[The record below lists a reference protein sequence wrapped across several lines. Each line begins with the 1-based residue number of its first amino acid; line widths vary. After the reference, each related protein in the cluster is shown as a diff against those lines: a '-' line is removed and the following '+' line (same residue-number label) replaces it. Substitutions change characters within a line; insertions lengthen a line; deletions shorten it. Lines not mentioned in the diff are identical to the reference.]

1 MPADIARRLVS
12 NQGMHV
18 MRMLLTTIAL
28 SLCVGLLVHAQ
39 TGVDFS
45 GNWILE
51 SQATADTATALSV
64 RQSLVSTNVRGEPMK
79 PHFRDIAIDR
89 EVGGTTRSEGHG
101 ISRTV
106 HGTPE
111 SVRRVLHREGP
122 AYALGGNPLRS
133 GHARRPTCRGRR
145 GGSPR
150 IERGT
155 RRQGRYSLW
164 RRGRGRSATDEWNNS
179 PIANWNSCSK
189 RSPMPRTGMM
199 SRR

>member
-111 SVRRVLHREGP
+111 SVRRVLHREGL
-122 AYALGGNPLRS
+122 ASALGGNPYGPVTLDDQRAVGDAVEVLGSSEELGDKAGILYGDAAGAAARLTNGTTHRS
-133 GHARRPTCRGRR
+133 
-145 GGSPR
+145 
-150 IERGT
+150 
-155 RRQGRYSLW
+155 
-164 RRGRGRSATDEWNNS
+164 
-179 PIANWNSCSK
+179 
-189 RSPMPRTGMM
+189 RTGTAAR
-199 SRR
+199 SVRRCLEPA